1 MSASERPHGSGLQNV
16 GWKVASPAVG
26 NVTRGTVLKKR
37 RTQPEERICDGPPT
51 TGQKRWFVQNTGRI
65 VYPAE
70 RCKRILR
77 KNCRTS

>member
-37 RTQPEERICDGPPT
+37 RTQPEEPICDGPPT
-51 TGQKRWFVQNTGRI
+51 TGRKQWLVQNTGRI